1 MIKCIIDSREYKL
14 RELLEEKGIE
24 FQVEM
29 LELGDI
35 HFYDDNYRLIIER
48 KTFQDLQSSIRD
60 SRFREQRSRLLLWR
74 NEENQKFLYFIEGED
89 KENEFFIEKRT
100 VERLMIGYQI
110 PILFMKSLE
119 ETRDKIIDWIHL
131 ENLEKLFQVRSI
143 ELDQVESRLS
153 YKIKKNYE
161 NEKLFFMEILSHIKG
176 ISPSISLAIGNEF
189 LSLKHFILSYEENK
203 EKWES
208 QLKSLEYETVKK
220 NKKKISS
227 TVIEKLKFHIGL

>member
-1 MIKCIIDSREYKL
+1 MVKCIIDSREYKL
-14 RELLEEKGIE
+14 RELLEERGVE

-35 HFYDDNYRLIIER
+35 HFYDENYRLIIER

-89 KENEFFIEKRT
+89 KENEFQIEKRT
-100 VERLMIGYQI
+100 IERLMIGYQV

-119 ETRDKIIDWIHL
+119 ETRDKIIDWINL
-131 ENLEKLFQVRSI
+131 ENLEKLFHIRSV
-143 ELDQVESRLS
+143 ELDQIESRLS
-153 YKIKKNYE
+153 YKIKKNYS

-176 ISPSISLAIGNEF
+176 ISPSISLTIGNEF
-189 LSLKHFILSYEENK
+189 LSLKNFIISYNENK
-203 EKWES
+203 EEWEKK
-208 QLKSLEYETVKK
+208 LKTLEYETAKK
-220 NKKKISS
+220 NKKKISLN
-227 TVIEKLKFHIGL
+227 VIEKIKTHIGL